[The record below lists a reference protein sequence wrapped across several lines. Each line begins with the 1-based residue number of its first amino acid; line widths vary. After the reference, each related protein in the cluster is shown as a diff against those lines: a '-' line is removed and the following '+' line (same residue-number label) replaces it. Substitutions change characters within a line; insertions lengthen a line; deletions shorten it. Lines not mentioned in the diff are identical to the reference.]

1 MPIIINLEGG
11 FNLRDLGDIP
21 TTDGKT
27 TKRGVFVRSGNLD
40 KISVE
45 GQQKLIDY
53 GVKTVIDLRSEWECR
68 NYPNVFSSSSLVQYK
83 NLPVLSD
90 ELSENSQ
97 FKAKTGR
104 AANLAGIYRVYFDN
118 CQQAIGTIIST
129 VAESPSTTV
138 FHCYA
143 GKDRTGIVAA
153 LLLSIASVDDA
164 TIAADY
170 AETTNHIQH
179 LLLEWRENAIKNNR
193 DLTKHD
199 REVGAAAET
208 ILDSLSYI
216 RKQYGSIEDYLQI
229 CGVTAQQI
237 LQIKN
242 NLV

>member
-1 MPIIINLEGG
+1 MPIIITLDGG

-21 TTDGKT
+21 TSDGKT

-53 GVKTVIDLRSEWECR
+53 GVKTIIDLRSEWECR
-68 NYPNVFSSSSLVQYK
+68 NYPNVFAKSSHVRYK
-83 NLPVLSD
+83 NLPMLKDDISND
-90 ELSENSQ
+90 PQ

-118 CQQAIGTIIST
+118 CQEAIGSIIST
-129 VAESPSTTV
+129 VAESPTTTV

-153 LLLSIASVDDA
+153 LLLSIAGVDDT
-164 TIAADY
+164 TIAQDY

-179 LLLEWRENAIKNNR
+179 LIVEWRENAIKNNR

-199 REVGAAAET
+199 REVGAASET

-216 RKQYGSIEDYLQI
+216 RKQYGSVEDYLLTCNVSAEQ
-229 CGVTAQQI
+229 
-237 LQIKN
+237 LLRIKN